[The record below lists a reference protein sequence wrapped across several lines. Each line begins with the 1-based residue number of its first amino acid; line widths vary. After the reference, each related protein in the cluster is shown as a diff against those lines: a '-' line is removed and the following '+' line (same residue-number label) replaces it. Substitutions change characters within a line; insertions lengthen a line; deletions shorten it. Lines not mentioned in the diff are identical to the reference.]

1 MERLIDTLA
10 TTILKKQWDEYEFRG
25 KTYLGMTFGSY
36 QYKQLIED
44 YNTFTYLKMM
54 MKNYYI
60 QDYEI
65 VERHSDKITGISI
78 YIEKEQYGKLE
89 YFLKNAST
97 IKIAKRCTM

>member
-1 MERLIDTLA
+1 MERLIDTL
-10 TTILKKQWDEYEFRG
+10 TGSVLKKHWGEYEFRG

-36 QYKQLIED
+36 QYRYLIED
-44 YNTFTYLKMM
+44 FNTFTYLKMM
-54 MKNYYI
+54 MKNYFI

-65 VERHSDKITGISI
+65 VERYSDKNSGISI

-97 IKIAKRCTM
+97 IKFTKRSTV